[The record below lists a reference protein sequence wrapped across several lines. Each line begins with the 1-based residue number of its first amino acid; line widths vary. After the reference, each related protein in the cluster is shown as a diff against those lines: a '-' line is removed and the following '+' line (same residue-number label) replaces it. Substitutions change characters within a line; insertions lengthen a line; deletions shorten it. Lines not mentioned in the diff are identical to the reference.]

1 MAEEPQSPRQ
11 IGRYAMYG
19 VLASGGM
26 ATVHLGRLAG
36 AAGFARTVAIKALRP
51 QYAEDPEF
59 VSMFIDEARLAAR
72 IHHPNVVPTLD
83 VVSSKNELFTVMDYV
98 HGETLARLMRAS
110 RGRGTPIPLNIIS
123 AIMRDVL
130 NGLHAA
136 HESSDEHGKPLN
148 VVHRDVSPQNVIVG
162 ADGVARVLD
171 FGVAKAAG
179 RIQTTREGEIKGKLA
194 YMAPE
199 QYSGSVSRLTD
210 VFAASVVLW
219 ETIAGDKLF
228 GGENEGE
235 VIAKILQRPIPSP
248 REKRP
253 DLPVALEEIVMRGL
267 SRDADARFP
276 NALEMANALA
286 LAVPPALVAEVGEWV
301 ASLAAET
308 LSDRET
314 LIREMETEKHIPS
327 RIATVPAPKPD
338 PVVVDEPSK
347 SGSRG
352 VLLAIAIGV
361 SALVILVLAL
371 SRGEHTQPMSAET
384 ANDAAVAIATTSP
397 TQSVAATTAD
407 SSTVHAMPPPT
418 STNNAP
424 LHLVTPATATTHQ
437 TTTTKPAPSATQT
450 IAPDHI

>member
-1 MAEEPQSPRQ
+1 
-11 IGRYAMYG
+11 MYG

-110 RGRGTPIPLNIIS
+110 RGAGTPIPLNIIS

-136 HESSDEHGKPLN
+136 HESTDEHGKPLS

-267 SRDADARFP
+267 SRDAAARFP
-276 NALEMANALA
+276 SALEMASALA
-286 LAVPPALVAEVGEWV
+286 LAVPPALVAEVGQWV
-301 ASLAAET
+301 ASLAAQT

-327 RIATVPAPKPD
+327 RIQTVPAPKPD
-338 PVVVDEPSK
+338 VVIEEPPK

-361 SALVILVLAL
+361 SSLVILVLAL
-371 SRGEHTQPMSAET
+371 SRGDHREPTSTNT

-397 TQSVAATTAD
+397 TQGVAATTAD
-407 SSTVHAMPPPT
+407 SSTVHALPPPT
-418 STNNAP
+418 STNNTSPRP
-424 LHLVTPATATTHQ
+424 LTPGTATTHHA
-437 TTTTKPAPSATQT
+437 TTKPAPSATQT
-450 IAPDHI
+450 QTVTPDHI